1 MPGAMAMLHSTPVLW
16 AVLAFTMEA
25 VPLTAT
31 GPHRELASVMLTL
44 MLMLSMDTVVLVLAP
59 VDSSVSPASTLAMV
73 ATLPVDSLTSSVSD
87 LLMPMAT
94 AMLPSALL
102 EVLAFTLLVPLTA
115 TDPHR
120 EPMVSVMPKLTMV
133 TAMLP

>member
-1 MPGAMAMLHSTPVLW
+1 M
-16 AVLAFTMEA
+16 
-25 VPLTAT
+25 
-31 GPHRELASVMLTL
+31 ASVMLTP
-44 MLMLSMDTVVLVLAP
+44 MLLAMDTEVLVWAL
-59 VDSSVSPASTLAMV
+59 VDSSASPASTLATV
-73 ATLPVDSLTSSVSD
+73 DTPPVDSLTSSVSA

-94 AMLPSALL
+94 AMLPSALWA
-102 EVLAFTLLVPLTA
+102 VLAFTLLVPLTA